1 MSREERDGR
10 ISVSP
15 PAGLAEA
22 QAKRRDAG
30 DLMKQDLI
38 TCTCVV
44 VVVAITGWVLYIG
57 RPVLV
62 PIAFAII
69 TSYVIYGLAEILRR
83 VPHVGKR
90 IRAGVRYWSAAAL
103 ILVAA
108 WLATELLLSDT
119 DRMLAVAPK
128 YEATLLALL
137 AKLTALL
144 HLETEASWTA
154 FRRELLAVVNVQ
166 ALLTS
171 LLGSLS
177 SLMATTLVVFLYTA
191 FFMVEMGRF
200 RRKLSAVMRGKA
212 DMEPVID
219 AINSKIGTYLALK
232 ALLGVVLG
240 ILSWICMQLVG
251 LEFAPLLA
259 VLIVMLNFV
268 PYAGS
273 LISVAFPALL
283 AALQFGQ
290 WNEPIVLLISLSAIN
305 FVMGNVLDPWLMAGS
320 LNLSPAVILMSL
332 AAWTAIWGI
341 AGAFLAVPGT
351 VALTIIFSAFSST
364 RPLALLL
371 TKDDVAS
378 PAE

>member
-1 MSREERDGR
+1 
-10 ISVSP
+10 
-15 PAGLAEA
+15 
-22 QAKRRDAG
+22 
-30 DLMKQDLI
+30 MKQDLV
-38 TCTCVV
+38 TFTCVV
-44 VVVAITGWVLYIG
+44 VIAVITGWVLYIG

-69 TSYVIYGLAEILRR
+69 TSYVIYGLADILRR

-90 IRAGVRYWSAAAL
+90 IRTGVRYWSAAAL
-103 ILVAA
+103 ILVAV

-137 AKLTALL
+137 TKITALF
-144 HLETEASWTA
+144 HLETEASWAA
-154 FRRELLAVVNVQ
+154 FRRELLATVNVQ
-166 ALLTS
+166 SLLTS

-177 SLMATTLVVFLYTA
+177 SIMATTLVVLLYTA
-191 FFMVEMGRF
+191 FFMIEMGRF

-219 AINSKIGTYLALK
+219 AINAKIGTYLALK

-240 ILSWICMQLVG
+240 ILSWICMHLVG
-251 LEFAPLLA
+251 LEFAPLIA
-259 VLIVMLNFV
+259 ILIVLLNFV

-273 LISVAFPALL
+273 LISVALPALL

-290 WNEPIVLLISLSAIN
+290 WNEAITLLIALSAIN

-341 AGAFLAVPGT
+341 PGAFLAVPGT

-371 TKDDVAS
+371 TKDDVVRH
-378 PAE
+378 AE

>member
-1 MSREERDGR
+1 
-10 ISVSP
+10 
-15 PAGLAEA
+15 
-22 QAKRRDAG
+22 
-30 DLMKQDLI
+30 MKQDLI
-38 TCTCVV
+38 TCTCVLV
-44 VVVAITGWVLYIG
+44 IAVISGWVLYIG

-62 PIAFAII
+62 PIASAII

-90 IRAGVRYWSAAAL
+90 IRAGVRYWSAAVL

-108 WLATELLLSDT
+108 WIAIELLLSDT
-119 DRMLAVAPK
+119 DRMMAVAPK

-137 AKLTALL
+137 TKLAALL
-144 HLETEASWTA
+144 HIETEPTWTA
-154 FRRELLAVVNVQ
+154 FRRELLGTINVQ
-166 ALLTS
+166 ALLAS
-171 LLGSLS
+171 LLGSIS
-177 SLMATTLVVFLYTA
+177 SLMATTLVVMLYTV
-191 FFMVEMGRF
+191 FFMIEMGRF
-200 RRKLSAVMRGKA
+200 RRKLSSALRGKA

-240 ILSWICMQLVG
+240 ILSWVCMHLVG
-251 LEFAPLLA
+251 LEFAGLIA
-259 VLIVMLNFV
+259 DLIVLLNFV

-273 LISVAFPALL
+273 LISVAFPVLL

-290 WNEPIVLLISLSAIN
+290 WNEPIVLLVSLSAIN
-305 FVMGNVLDPWLMAGS
+305 FAMGNVLDPWLMAGS

-351 VALTIIFSAFSST
+351 VAMTIILSAFGST

-371 TKDDVAS
+371 TKEDVAS
-378 PAE
+378 PVD

>member
-1 MSREERDGR
+1 
-10 ISVSP
+10 
-15 PAGLAEA
+15 
-22 QAKRRDAG
+22 
-30 DLMKQDLI
+30 MKQDLV

-44 VVVAITGWVLYIG
+44 VVAAITGWVLYIG

-103 ILVAA
+103 ILFAA
-108 WLATELLLSDT
+108 WLAIELLLSDT

-128 YEATLLALL
+128 YEATLLAML
-137 AKLTALL
+137 AKIAALF
-144 HLETEASWTA
+144 HLETEATWTA
-154 FRRELLAVVNVQ
+154 FRRELLAAVNVQ
-166 ALLTS
+166 ALITS

-177 SLMATTLVVFLYTA
+177 ALMATTLVVLLYTA

-200 RRKLSAVMRGKA
+200 RRKLSAAMRGKA

-219 AINSKIGTYLALK
+219 AINAKIGTYLALK

-240 ILSWICMQLVG
+240 VLSWICMRLVG

-259 VLIVMLNFV
+259 ILIVLLNFV

-273 LISVAFPALL
+273 MISVALPTLL
-283 AALQFGQ
+283 AVLQFGQ
-290 WNEPIVLLISLSAIN
+290 WNEAFVLLVSLSAIN
-305 FVMGNVLDPWLMAGS
+305 FVMGNLLDPWLMAGS

-332 AAWTAIWGI
+332 ATWTAIWGV

-351 VALTIIFSAFSST
+351 VVLTIIFSAFSST

-371 TKDDVAS
+371 TKDDVAR
-378 PAE
+378 PAD

>member
-1 MSREERDGR
+1 
-10 ISVSP
+10 
-15 PAGLAEA
+15 
-22 QAKRRDAG
+22 
-30 DLMKQDLI
+30 MKQDLV
-38 TCTCVV
+38 TFTCVAV
-44 VVVAITGWVLYIG
+44 IAVITGWVLYIG

-83 VPHVGKR
+83 VPHVGTR
-90 IRAGVRYWSAAAL
+90 IRTGVRYWSAAAL
-103 ILVAA
+103 ILVAV

-137 AKLTALL
+137 AKITALF
-144 HLETEASWTA
+144 HLETEASWGA
-154 FRRELLAVVNVQ
+154 FRRELLATVNVQ
-166 ALLTS
+166 SLLTS

-177 SLMATTLVVFLYTA
+177 SLMATTLVVLLYTA

-219 AINSKIGTYLALK
+219 AINAKIGTYLALK

-240 ILSWICMQLVG
+240 ILSWICMHLVG
-251 LEFAPLLA
+251 LEFAPLIA
-259 VLIVMLNFV
+259 ILIVLLNFV

-273 LISVAFPALL
+273 LISVALPALL

-290 WNEPIVLLISLSAIN
+290 WNETITLLIALSAIN

-341 AGAFLAVPGT
+341 PGAFLAVPAT

-371 TKDDVAS
+371 TQDDVIRH
-378 PAE
+378 AE